1 MAGALPGRRAGH
13 AVVAL
18 PDNPPP
24 MSPAPLFSALACPP
38 PAAGA
43 SPRERFLH
51 TLRAVLVA
59 GQFRKLL
66 LSGPM
71 GEDDG
76 LERLT
81 VRALLLRGEPALS
94 FLWRHRTKDIT
105 KNHAPEA
112 GLAELAA
119 LLGTRFR
126 HAHLHTDTEALAFA
140 LSRKGR
146 ESLHRQRI
154 EPAPDGAGALPE
166 AADPCEGPARPG
178 AHEGAGGPGP
188 RDRPEAQAAPA
199 VPGGPGG
206 PAAGAAMAS
215 SAHDKAK
222 VRPLALGDGVWRG
235 LGLTHLV
242 RGEPALVPAMA
253 RKWKQINR
261 FVEILAAAVDEAGLH
276 GPSSGPIR
284 VADFG
289 AGKGYLSFAVHDW
302 LQRQG
307 LQPQVTGL
315 ELREDMVRLCNAL
328 IADEQLQGIRFDQ
341 GDVRTQAVQP
351 LDVMIALHACDIAT
365 DHALHVGLQS
375 GARIIM
381 SSPCCHKELRPQ
393 MQLPPV
399 LRPMLQHGIHLGQEA
414 EMVTDALRA
423 LLLESQGYRTQVF
436 EFIALEHTSKNKMIL
451 AVKARGAAAQALAAR
466 RPELLAQV
474 AEIKRFYGLREQ
486 RLEQLLAP

>member
-1 MAGALPGRRAGH
+1 MTT
-13 AVVAL
+13 
-18 PDNPPP
+18 
-24 MSPAPLFSALACPP
+24 APLFPALFAPP
-38 PAAGA
+38 PAADA
-43 SPRERFLH
+43 PPRERFLH
-51 TLRAVLVA
+51 VLRAVLA
-59 GQFRKLL
+59 SGQFRKLL
-66 LSGPM
+66 LSAPVGEG
-71 GEDDG
+71 GEDAEAV
-76 LERLT
+76 ERLT

-126 HAHLHTDTEALAFA
+126 NAHLHTDTEELQFA
-140 LSRKGR
+140 VSRKGR
-146 ESLHRQRI
+146 ESLRRSRI
-154 EPAPDGAGALPE
+154 
-166 AADPCEGPARPG
+166 
-178 AHEGAGGPGP
+178 
-188 RDRPEAQAAPA
+188 
-199 VPGGPGG
+199 
-206 PAAGAAMAS
+206 AGAAAS
-215 SAHDKAK
+215 DPGTAAPEDAGPDAPTEPDGGARRPGGVPAHDKPK
-222 VRPLALGDGVWRG
+222 VRPLSLGDGVWRG

-261 FVEILAAAVDEAGLH
+261 FVEILAAAVDEAGLQ
-276 GPSSGPIR
+276 GPGVGPIR

-307 LQPQVTGL
+307 LQPRVTGL

-393 MQLPPV
+393 MRLPPV

-466 RPELLAQV
+466 RPELLAQI

-486 RLEQLLAP
+486 RLEQLLTG